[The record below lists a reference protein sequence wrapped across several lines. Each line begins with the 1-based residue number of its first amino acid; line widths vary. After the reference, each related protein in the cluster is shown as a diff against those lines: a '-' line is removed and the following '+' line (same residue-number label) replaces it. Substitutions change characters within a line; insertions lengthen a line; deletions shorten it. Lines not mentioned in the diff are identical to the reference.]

1 MADVV
6 PVRARFRTVKSQCT
20 GHNRRPCTCSV
31 TKNVDILSALALS
44 HQACQSELGFSRVA
58 PRCGRLTAMGKKV
71 GQKEFAEGLRKY
83 PQTTPK
89 TAETVP
95 VPQKEGDSHL
105 KSRLS

>member
-71 GQKEFAEGLRKY
+71 GQKEFAEGLRRY
-83 PQTTPK
+83 HRPPQN
-89 TAETVP
+89 
-95 VPQKEGDSHL
+95 
-105 KSRLS
+105 RLIPCTYRKKKVILT